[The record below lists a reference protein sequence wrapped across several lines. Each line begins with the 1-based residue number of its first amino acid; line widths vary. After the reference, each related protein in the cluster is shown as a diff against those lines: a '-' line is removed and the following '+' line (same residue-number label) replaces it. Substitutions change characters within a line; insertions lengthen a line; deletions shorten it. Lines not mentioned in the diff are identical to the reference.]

1 MHLFILLYNFLLK
14 YSSFTMCKCTS
25 KWFSCTYIYKGFPG
39 GTVAKKKSTCQCRR
53 YQRLGF
59 VPWVRKIPWR
69 RRWQPSPVF
78 LPGEFHGQKILA
90 GYSPW
95 GRKELNIAEHT
106 HTHIYTYT
114 YILFQIL
121 SIMGYDK
128 VLSIVPILC
137 SGFLLLTYFT
147 YSRVCLFAPMPH
159 SGYYKCF
166 LSVSLFLFCK

>member
-69 RRWQPSPVF
+69 RKWQPSPVF
-78 LPGEFHGQKILA
+78 LPGKFHGQKILA

-106 HTHIYTYT
+106 HTHIYIYIHSFSDSFHHGLRQGVEYSSYT
-114 YILFQIL
+114 MQWILVAYLFYIQ
-121 SIMGYDK
+121 
-128 VLSIVPILC
+128 LC
-137 SGFLLLTYFT
+137 VSVCPHAPLWLL
-147 YSRVCLFAPMPH
+147 
-159 SGYYKCF
+159 
-166 LSVSLFLFCK
+166 